1 MLARYLSLSLNEF
14 KDKIDKLYDLL
25 TSCTLCPNNCKVN
38 RINKE
43 RGFCRVGNRPYI
55 SSYGA
60 HFGEEPPIT
69 GYRGS
74 GTIFFTYCNLRCI
87 YCQNYSISQLGEG
100 KEIDILSLSDIMLNL
115 QKQGCHNINLVTPT
129 HQIPF
134 IIEAVY
140 IASKKGL
147 SIPLVYNSGGYE
159 SLSTLKILDGVVD
172 IYMPDFKYFDNKIA
186 EELSGIKNYVDV
198 SKIAIK
204 EMHRQV
210 GDLVINDGIALRGV
224 LIRHLVLPENISG
237 SDELLKFIAEE
248 ISLETYINIMDQYY
262 PCFRAA
268 TFPPLDRRITKKE
281 LSNVLEMAKKLGFK
295 RIYY

>member
-237 SDELLKFIAEE
+237 SDELLKFIAED

-281 LSNVLEMAKKLGFK
+281 LSNVLEMAKKIGFK